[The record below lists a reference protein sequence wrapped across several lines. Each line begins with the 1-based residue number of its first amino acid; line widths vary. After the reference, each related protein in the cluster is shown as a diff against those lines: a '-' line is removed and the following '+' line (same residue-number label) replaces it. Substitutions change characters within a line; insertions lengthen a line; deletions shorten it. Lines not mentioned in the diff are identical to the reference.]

1 MSIKVKKDNRVLSV
15 ADTDK
20 AFYLAEGY
28 DVVELD
34 EKTNSY
40 KVVKSATG
48 GKTYSVAEY
57 NTLRAEKEALESEL
71 NALRAEKEELFDR
84 EAAKAKLKELG
95 VEFNGNA
102 KNEVLKQLLDEH
114 TKEDDE

>member
-1 MSIKVKKDNRVLSV
+1 VKKDNRVLSV

-34 EKTNSY
+34 GKTNSY
-40 KVVKSATG
+40 KVVKPATG

-57 NTLRAEKEALESEL
+57 NALRSEKEALEAEL
-71 NALRAEKEELFDR
+71 NALRSEKDEPFDR

-95 VEFNGNA
+95 VEFSGNA
-102 KNEVLKQLLDEH
+102 KNETLKQLLDDH
-114 TKEDDE
+114 AKEDGK